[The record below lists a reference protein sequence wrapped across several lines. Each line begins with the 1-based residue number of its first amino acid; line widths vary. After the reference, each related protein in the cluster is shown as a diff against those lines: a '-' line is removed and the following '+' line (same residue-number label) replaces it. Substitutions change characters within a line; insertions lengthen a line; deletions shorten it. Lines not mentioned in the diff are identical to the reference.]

1 MPLVETD
8 FASAAF
14 PEQAF
19 PPVEACAADYAA
31 RCRRGYAEMAKR
43 RVVITG
49 LARNLAAVLPTTI
62 TRIERLARLFA
73 DHRVIVYENDS
84 SDDTKPILQSWAV
97 RNRRIHVMTEDC
109 SDPINP
115 TTRCLHRI
123 ERMARYRTHCQDAV
137 RALCDD
143 YDFTIVIDLDVAGGW
158 SEDGVANT
166 FGHEGWDFV
175 GANGLIYR
183 REGFDFNA
191 LRQYDMWALRFDE
204 ALTPLPTQDARR
216 YRFRRGEP
224 LVPVTS
230 CFGGLGIYSM
240 PAYLAGR
247 YAAADLEHAE
257 FHREL
262 RRQGFRRLFLNPSQ
276 VLVYGRRRRFG
287 DGIVAGILH
296 AWERVSGRP
305 AHRWQ
310 FPPRRDGRRA
320 A

>member
-1 MPLVETD
+1 MHD
-8 FASAAF
+8 FSTSDL
-14 PEQAF
+14 PEDAF
-19 PPVEACAADYAA
+19 PPVPEHAREQQRHCQRGRAAMA
-31 RCRRGYAEMAKR
+31 RS
-43 RVVITG
+43 RVAITG
-49 LARNLAAVLPTTI
+49 LARNLGAILPTTI
-62 TRIERLARLFA
+62 ARIERLGSLFA

-143 YDFTIVIDLDVAGGW
+143 YDFTLVIDLDVAGGW

>member
-1 MPLVETD
+1 MHD
-8 FASAAF
+8 FSTSEF
-14 PEQAF
+14 PEDAF
-19 PPVEACAADYAA
+19 PPVSEQA
-31 RCRRGYAEMAKR
+31 RDHQRICQRGRAVMAR
-43 RVVITG
+43 SRVAITG
-49 LARNLAAVLPTTI
+49 LARNLGAILPTTI
-62 TRIERLARLFA
+62 ARIERLGSLFA

-84 SDDTKPILQSWAV
+84 TDDTKLILRSWAA

-109 SDPINP
+109 SDPVNP

-137 RALCDD
+137 RALCPD

-183 REGFDFNA
+183 REGLDFNA

-204 ALTPLPTQDARR
+204 ALTPLPTQDAHR
-216 YRFRRGEP
+216 YRFRVGEP

-230 CFGGLGIYSM
+230 CFGGMGIYTMS
-240 PAYLAGR
+240 AYLAGR
-247 YAAADLEHAE
+247 YAASDCEHVAY
-257 FHREL
+257 HRGL
-262 RRQGFRRLFLNPSQ
+262 VGGGYRRLFLNPSQ

-287 DGIVAGILH
+287 DGIVAGILG
-296 AWERVSGRP
+296 AWDRASGRP
-305 AHRWQ
+305 THRWQ

>member
-1 MPLVETD
+1 MHD
-8 FASAAF
+8 FSTSEF
-14 PEQAF
+14 PEDAF
-19 PPVEACAADYAA
+19 PPVPEHA
-31 RCRRGYAEMAKR
+31 REHHRTCQRGRLAMAQA
-43 RVVITG
+43 RVAITG
-49 LARNLAAVLPTTI
+49 LARNLGSVLPTTI
-62 TRIERLARLFA
+62 ARVERLGRLFA

-84 SDDTKPILQSWAV
+84 TDDTKLILRSWAA
-97 RNRRIHVMTEDC
+97 RNRRIHVTTEDC
-109 SDPINP
+109 SDPVNP
-115 TTRCLHRI
+115 TTRCLQRI

-137 RALCDD
+137 RAICPD

-158 SEDGVANT
+158 SEEGVAST
-166 FGHEGWDFV
+166 FGQEGWDFV

-204 ALTPLPTQDARR
+204 AMTPLPTQDARR

-240 PAYLAGR
+240 SAYLAGR

-262 RRQGFRRLFLNPSQ
+262 RRQGFKRLFLNPSQ
-276 VLVYGRRRRFG
+276 VLVYGRRHRFG
-287 DGIVAGILH
+287 DGLVAGILR
-296 AWERVSGRP
+296 AWGGVSGRP
-305 AHRWQ
+305 ADRWQ
-310 FPPRRDGRRA
+310 FPPRKENRRA